1 MTLGI
6 IEINDSGIQVAVD
19 TDLVITSPGYAV
31 MDGEKLLIGEQGA
44 QFARLL
50 PTWTN
55 NRFWNQLD
63 TDPIVNATGTVRHHA
78 DLALAHLEQLWN
90 GINDRADQVI
100 FLVPG
105 YYDRSN
111 LGLLLG
117 IAKECGIPTAG
128 VVDTS
133 LATASEQAMRETV
146 LHLDIHLHRIT
157 LTRLANTVNLSR
169 TDCMT
174 VSETGIFTLWDR
186 WANIIANQFIQS
198 SRYDPLHEASSEQA
212 LYNQLP
218 SWIENL
224 QGAQGN
230 TFELVQSDINR
241 SVSISNE
248 QLMTACA
255 PLYPQILQSI
265 RNQLQGGQSA
275 TLLVSH
281 RFRGFPGLKDSLNLL
296 GNIDVVEM
304 APKQSIVGALS
315 HQDKIIPGAGSITHV
330 VNLPINTKKVV
341 NEIDKP
347 HHATHILYDN
357 HATTIGQSFKLSA
370 DFSKGIKQD
379 LTNPIC
385 TIFPRGAELYIDS
398 QASNTLTINGET
410 ATENTTL
417 KPGDV
422 IKIGEH
428 SMTLISSS

>member
-19 TDLVITSPGYAV
+19 TDLVLTSPGYAV

-55 NRFWNQLD
+55 NRFWNQLN
-63 TDPIVNATGTVRHHA
+63 TDPIANATTAVRHHA

-90 GINDRADQVI
+90 DISDRTDQVI

-105 YYDRSN
+105 FYDRSK

-157 LTRLANTVNLSR
+157 LTRLANTANLSR
-169 TDCMT
+169 TDCTT
-174 VSETGIFTLWDR
+174 VTETGIFTLWDR

-198 SRYDPLHEASSEQA
+198 SRYDPLQHASSEQA

-224 QGAQGN
+224 HGGQGN
-230 TFELVQSDINR
+230 TFELVQNDINR
-241 SVSISNE
+241 SVSVSNE
-248 QLMTACA
+248 QLMAACA

-265 RNQLQGGQSA
+265 RNQLQGDQSA
-275 TLLVSH
+275 TLLMSH
-281 RFRGFPGLKDSLNLL
+281 RFRGFPGLTDSLNLL
-296 GNIDVVEM
+296 RNVDLIEM
-304 APKQSIVGALS
+304 TPEQSISGALN

-330 VNLPINTKKVV
+330 VNLPIDTKKVV
-341 NEIDKP
+341 NDVDKP
-347 HHATHILYDN
+347 RPATHILFDN
-357 HATTIGQSFKLSA
+357 HAITIGQSFKVSN
-370 DFSKGIKQD
+370 DFSSGIKQD
-379 LTNPIC
+379 LSNPIC
-385 TIFPRGAELYIDS
+385 TIFPRGDELYIDS
-398 QASNTLTINGET
+398 HTADTLTINGKT
-410 ATENTTL
+410 ATEKTTL
-417 KPGDV
+417 KPGDIISV
-422 IKIGEH
+422 GEH